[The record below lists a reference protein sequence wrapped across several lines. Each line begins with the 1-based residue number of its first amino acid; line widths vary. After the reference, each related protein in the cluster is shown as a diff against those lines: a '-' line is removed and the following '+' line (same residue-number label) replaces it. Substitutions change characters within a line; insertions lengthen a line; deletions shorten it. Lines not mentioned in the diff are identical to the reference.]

1 MLIARNLHSG
11 KTDWWIMLELENG
24 ELHDLHHAGKP
35 FVGTQWQVDM
45 YADHLAEQ
53 ALLQGLPLKE
63 INIIPIK
70 RAS

>member
-1 MLIARNLHSG
+1 
-11 KTDWWIMLELENG
+11 MLELQNG
-24 ELHDLHHAGKP
+24 NLVDLHHAGKP
-35 FVGTQWQVDM
+35 FIGTQWQVDM

-63 INIIPIK
+63 INIFPIK